1 MKIFLQIIALAFLS
15 VPIFAGTTGNIR
27 GIVKDIDND
36 DSVIGATIV
45 ARSEALQGEE
55 VTLSDEKGRYVLSG
69 LPRGVYT
76 ISALF
81 ADAVSERTGVVVSVD
96 KTVNIDIHLSMSGAK
111 GEVYTIE
118 EDAPNVDV
126 ASSTIQTTVSKEYID
141 KVPVGRD
148 RNFDQAM
155 SVSPSS
161 GGDAYGTAVGG
172 ATSPEN
178 SYLIDGV
185 NTTDPSKGL
194 MGTRV
199 VMEFIDE
206 FDVKEGGYGA
216 EFGASTGGLVN
227 AVTKGGGNDF
237 HGSLF
242 LYYRPGFMEA
252 EPKLVEQVGNS
263 IRRRAL
269 LDYYISAGVEVGG
282 PIIKDKLWFHVGF
295 APEFERKTWKRS
307 IWRIKGDGNSNP
319 LMDKDGIYQMEEVG
333 GVRSPTYHPAMA
345 IAYQYTGKLT
355 HLIDSNNRHSL
366 SFRGAPTVFKG
377 AVVNSLDPSSPIR
390 GMNSQP
396 GTFDFDQFG
405 GNVVS
410 GIYNYSGKYMNDKL
424 EFHGVLGWQRQ
435 ANRFSPF
442 NAGLMGSSRATFR
455 GPNSLVGFEP
465 DLSGGSDPCD
475 GSFQDADGTPFCPVR
490 NYSAYGFGG
499 VDRVRLDRIT
509 EKVALTHIFDF
520 AGLHQFKFG
529 ADFEQ
534 IFSLLERRI
543 SGDATFLDTGKY
555 FRGRSYDVQGE
566 KIEGWFDALTG
577 TMNYAVFA
585 QDSWNPI
592 PNLTLNFGLRW
603 ELQDF
608 YGVKS
613 PTERDVLEQKF
624 GIYDNLAPRIGGVWD
639 FLDNGKSRFFV
650 HYGRYFES
658 IPTDLNERQFGGE
671 GLRMAYFKREG
682 CYPLNAEGSGADRT
696 RDPVKPWQVTNPAL
710 QCDPILGNDGRPMVE
725 PLGGEDAIL
734 APGMQGQYSDELVVG
749 FDVELWSSW
758 VFGVTGIYR
767 TLGRVVEDLSV
778 DDGKTYIFANPGEFD
793 VNQLDRLNEIAAA
806 EQDPV
811 KREKLF
817 RRNAMLSVI
826 NDFPRPK
833 REHYSLQ
840 FKLDKKLSDHF
851 MILGS
856 YVLSWTFG
864 NYPGLFSANNGQL
877 DPNLTSQFDLVSL
890 LDNRLGYLPQ
900 DRRHR
905 LKLSGFYEMPLQDF
919 GANLPLSLTLGASFV
934 LQSGGPIEVLGSHEV
949 YGSNEVFILPRGS
962 GGRTPWTWGI
972 DLNVAAT
979 YELTKDISGE
989 LFVGLFNITN
999 NQQVTAVDETY
1010 TYDDVRPIKGGK
1022 TNQLAH
1028 MRNLE
1033 GEPVTKNPNYLR
1045 AVGYQKPFSA
1055 QVGFKI
1061 KF

>member
-1 MKIFLQIIALAFLS
+1 MKKYFLIIGLMGLS
-15 VPIFAGTTGNIR
+15 LTAGTTGNIR
-27 GIVKDIDND
+27 GIVTDIDTNEAI
-36 DSVIGATIV
+36 IGATIV
-45 ARSEALQGEE
+45 ARSTSLQGEE
-55 VTLSDEKGRYVLSG
+55 VTLSDEKGRYILTG
-69 LPRGVYT
+69 LPRGTYT

-81 ADAVSERTGVVVSVD
+81 ADAVSERAGVVVAID
-96 KTVNIDIHLSMSGAK
+96 KTMNIDIHLSMSGAK

-155 SVSPSS
+155 GVSPSS

-178 SYLIDGV
+178 AYVIDGV

-237 HGSLF
+237 HGSIF
-242 LYYRPGFMEA
+242 MYYRPGFMEA

-269 LDYYISAGVEVGG
+269 LDYYISTGIEVGG

-295 APEFERKTWKRS
+295 APEFERKIWKRS
-307 IWRIKGDGNSNP
+307 IWRIRGNGNNMP
-319 LMDKDGIYQMEEVG
+319 LMDKDGIFQMEEVG
-333 GVRSPTYHPAMA
+333 GLRAPTYHPALA

-355 HLIDSNNRHSL
+355 HLINANNRHSL

-377 AVVNSLDPSSPIR
+377 GVVNSLDPSSPVR

-405 GNVVS
+405 GNVVT

-424 EFHGVLGWQRQ
+424 EFQGVLGWQRQ
-435 ANRFSPF
+435 ENRFNPF
-442 NAGLMGSSRATFR
+442 DSNLMNAPRVSFR

-465 DLSGGSDPCD
+465 TVDAGKDPCSGTFAD
-475 GSFQDADGTPFCPVR
+475 GSSFCPVR
-490 NYSAYGFGG
+490 NYSAYGFGTI
-499 VDRVRLDRIT
+499 DKVRLDRLT
-509 EKVALTHIFDF
+509 EKIAFTPIFDF
-520 AGLHQFKFG
+520 AGLHQLKLG
-529 ADFEQ
+529 VDFEQ
-534 IFSLLERRI
+534 VLSLLERRI
-543 SGDATFLDTGKY
+543 SGDSTFTDTGK
-555 FRGRSYDVQGE
+555 FFQGRSYDVGGE
-566 KIEGWFDALTG
+566 AIAGWFDALTG
-577 TMNYAVFA
+577 TMNYAVYA

-603 ELQDF
+603 EAQDF

-613 PTERDVLEQKF
+613 PKERSTLEQKF
-624 GIYDNLAPRIGGVWD
+624 GIYDNLAPRLGGVWD

-650 HYGRYFES
+650 HFGRYFES
-658 IPTDLNERQFGGE
+658 IPTDLNERAFGGE
-671 GLRMAYFKREG
+671 GLRMAYYDRKGCHAAGFDDAGEGQGKKLDPWEVTDPAKQCRSLRE
-682 CYPLNAEGSGADRT
+682 D
-696 RDPVKPWQVTNPAL
+696 VV
-710 QCDPILGNDGRPMVE
+710 
-725 PLGGEDAIL
+725 LGGEDSIV

-767 TLGRVVEDLSV
+767 SLGRVIEDLSV
-778 DDGKTYIFANPGEFD
+778 DDGQTYIFANPGDFD
-793 VNQLDRLNEIAAA
+793 VNQMERLNAIASA
-806 EQDPV
+806 EVDPV
-811 KREKLF
+811 KREKLL
-817 RRNAMLSVI
+817 RRNALLPAI
-826 NDFPRPK
+826 NDFPKPK

-840 FKLDKKLSDHF
+840 FKLDKKLSDNF

-864 NYPGLFSANNGQL
+864 NYPGLFSSNNGQL
-877 DPNLTSQFDLVSL
+877 DPNLTSQFDLISL

-905 LKLSGFYEMPLQDF
+905 LKLSGFYELPLTDL
-919 GANLPLSLTLGASFV
+919 GANIPLSLTLGASFV
-934 LQSGGPIEVLGSHEV
+934 LQSGGPTEYLGSHEV
-949 YGSNEVFILPRGS
+949 YGANEVFILPRAS
-962 GGRTPWTWGI
+962 GERTPWTWGI
-972 DLNVAAT
+972 DLNISAS

-989 LFVGLFNITN
+989 LFAGLFNITN

-1033 GEPVTKNPNYLR
+1033 GKPVKKNPNFGK

-1055 QVGFKI
+1055 QVGFRI